1 MKKVYKNIE
10 FTTDQLAISI
20 TVLERFIN
28 QEKESIQF
36 FYEKLNGAGSTQ
48 DVRDWTDTIHASK
61 SRINNLN
68 EIIEQMANN
77 ELITKHTL

>member
-36 FYEKLNGAGSTQ
+36 FYQKLNGAGSIQ
-48 DVRDWTDTIHASK
+48 DVSDWTDTIHASK

-68 EIIEQMANN
+68 EIIKQMANN